1 MQLLHAEG
9 SRCPTQND
17 ESFAL
22 HIDQFF
28 LSDSQLLP
36 LVSGE
41 YNGHLVAM
49 SLFVAILAGIMAI
62 QLAGIART
70 EARQLNRQIAL
81 LSGAFVLGSGVWS
94 MHFIGMLANS
104 ICSQSRYDP
113 AITLLSMLPSFL
125 ASWIALLL
133 LSKKRI
139 SPLQLVFSGIS
150 VGLGI
155 GTMHYAGMMAI
166 HTSLVLRF
174 DPVMFVASIVVAV
187 GLSMLALW
195 LRFGLSEQRRFHVRG
210 INVLSG
216 AVLGVAI
223 TGMHYTGMAAARFM
237 RNPQGDLP
245 MESNL
250 YLAVSIAGSTILAI
264 LVTGGVNV
272 LLRFRSLYLRTVQN
286 EARLRAIV
294 ETAVDGIVTIDSR
307 GMVRA
312 FNPAAERIFG
322 WPAAS
327 VVGRN
332 FTMLL
337 PAASERTAESFLPNS
352 NGDSL
357 ARAVGTV
364 REINGM
370 TMNGAVFPMRLAIGR
385 AVMPGE
391 TLFVGFVT
399 DLSERHR
406 MEEAL
411 RNSEQHYRSLI
422 GNLPGTAFRCR
433 HDRDWTVLFISD
445 AVHRLTGWPSDEF
458 ISGRKVFA
466 DVIHRDDRERVAAT
480 VASAIEANQPY
491 LLEYRVI
498 DRSGQEHWVSESAS
512 GVRDASGTIKW
523 IDGVIIDVTEN
534 KRRNAEFEGIVNAL
548 GRSVALVEF
557 ALDGTILDANANFLA
572 ITGYTRDE
580 LIGEPHAMLCSPE
593 DLEDDYHYLWESLR
607 QGIYTSGDFHRIGKG
622 GKDIWIHGSYN
633 PILDPDG
640 MPYKVIKFAN
650 DLSERHAMEQ
660 DLRDAKAR
668 AELAAHAKSTF
679 LANMSHE
686 IRTPMNAILG
696 FTEILLSEPATESQ
710 QRHLTTVRNSARSL
724 LRLLNDILDTAKL
737 EHGAMDLEIHDFSL
751 RDVCSQV
758 IASLQVNA
766 QAKGLQLDLNY
777 PALLPE
783 FFKGDALRLQQVL
796 INLVGNA
803 IKFTDRGRV
812 SLDVRHVEGEVQLCV
827 SDTGI
832 GIAPDRLARIFDP
845 FAQADAS
852 MTRRFGGTGLGTTI
866 ARQLIEIMG
875 GRIWVESELGIGSR
889 FTIAVPL
896 PAGAEVTLA
905 EDKAAI
911 ALPPLDILLADDMPQ
926 NLELLQIMLGR
937 LGHRTTTASNGRE
950 AVQAFARGRYDLVLM
965 DVQMP
970 VLDGLEATREIRRI
984 EADAGR
990 APTPV
995 IALTASVL
1003 DQDAQ
1008 AARDAGMNGFASKPV
1023 EVFKLTREIAR
1034 ALNLAV
1040 APEET
1045 EFAAYADPL
1054 PTPSARQSLT
1064 IDWRRGEQLWGSRPR
1079 HVAAVRR
1086 FLLDAP
1092 DIVERLRQQLGQ
1104 PAALRANAH
1113 RLTGA
1118 AGNLALTN
1126 IAGIALRL
1134 ENDADS
1140 DSRNIGAMLDQL
1152 AGELRQ
1158 VERALA
1164 SQEPL
1169 EASEENTETIDH
1181 ERLSTELEL
1190 LDAALAHGELPEASL
1205 ATVAGLLPPRER
1217 DALEHAIDAF
1227 DFDAARRVISN
1238 LRQRYGSEGV
1248 AL

>member
-1 MQLLHAEG
+1 MQ
-9 SRCPTQND
+9 
-17 ESFAL
+17 
-22 HIDQFF
+22 IDQFF

-36 LVSGE
+36 LVSGK
-41 YNGHLVAM
+41 YNGHLVAL
-49 SLFVAILAGIMAI
+49 SLFVAVLAGIMAI
-62 QLAGIART
+62 QLASIARS

-94 MHFIGMLANS
+94 MHFIGMLAYS
-104 ICSQSRYDP
+104 TCSQSRYDP

-155 GTMHYAGMMAI
+155 GTMHYVGMMAI

-174 DPVMFVASIVVAV
+174 DPVMFAASIVVAV

-195 LRFGLSEQRRFHVRG
+195 LRFGLSEQQRFHVRG

-216 AVLGVAI
+216 TVLGVAI
-223 TGMHYTGMAAARFM
+223 TGMHHTGMAAARFM
-237 RNPQGDLP
+237 LNPQGDLA

-250 YLAVSIAGSTILAI
+250 YLALSIAGSTILAI

-272 LLRFRSLYLRTVQN
+272 LLRFRSLYLRTIQN
-286 EARLRAIV
+286 EARIRTIV
-294 ETAVDGIVTIDSR
+294 ETAVDGIITIDGR
-307 GMVRA
+307 GMIRA
-312 FNPAAERIFG
+312 FNPAAEKIFG
-322 WPAAS
+322 WPADS

-337 PAASERTAESFLPNS
+337 PAAPERTADSFLS
-352 NGDSL
+352 HLAGDSL
-357 ARAVGTV
+357 DKAVGTV

-370 TMNGAVFPMRLAIGR
+370 TMNGAVFPIRLAIGK
-385 AVMPGE
+385 AVLPGE

-411 RNSEQHYRSLI
+411 RSSEQHYRSLI

-433 HDRDWTVLFISD
+433 YDRDWTMLFISD
-445 AVHRLTGWPSDEF
+445 AVLRLTGWPSEEF
-458 ISGRKVFA
+458 ISGRKVFV

-480 VASAIEANQPY
+480 IASAVEANQPY
-491 LLEYRVI
+491 LLEYRVV
-498 DRSGQEHWVSESAS
+498 DRSGHEHWVSESAS

-523 IDGVIIDVTEN
+523 IDGVIIDVSES

-572 ITGYTRDE
+572 ITGYSRDE
-580 LIGEPHAMLCSPE
+580 LIGKPHAMLCSPE
-593 DLEDDYHYLWESLR
+593 DLEDNYYQLWETLR

-633 PILDPDG
+633 PIFDPDG

-660 DLRDAKAR
+660 DLRHAKAR

-696 FTEILLSEPATESQ
+696 FTEVLLSEPATESQ

-737 EHGAMDLEIHDFSL
+737 EHGAMDLETHDFSL

-758 IASLQVNA
+758 IAALRVNA
-766 QAKGLQLDLNY
+766 QAKGLQLDLDY
-777 PALLPE
+777 PATVPE

-812 SLDVRHVEGEVQLCV
+812 SLDVRHAQGEVQLCIT
-827 SDTGI
+827 DTGI

-889 FTIAVPL
+889 FYIAVPL

-905 EDKAAI
+905 QDKSAI
-911 ALPPLDILLADDMPQ
+911 ALPPLNILVADDVPQ

-950 AVQAFARGRYDLVLM
+950 AVQAFAQGRYDLVLM

-984 EADAGR
+984 EAGAGR

-995 IALTASVL
+995 IALTASVM

-1008 AARDAGMNGFASKPV
+1008 AAHDAGMNGFASKPV
-1023 EVFKLTREIAR
+1023 EVFGLTREIAR
-1034 ALNLAV
+1034 VLNIAM
-1040 APEET
+1040 APEDADY
-1045 EFAAYADPL
+1045 AADADHL
-1054 PTPSARQSLT
+1054 PSPSALQSST
-1064 IDWRRGEQLWGSRPR
+1064 IDWRRGKQLWGNSLR
-1079 HVAAVRR
+1079 HLAAVRR
-1086 FLLDAP
+1086 FLLDDA
-1092 DIVERLRQQLGQ
+1092 DIVDRLRERLGH
-1104 PAALRANAH
+1104 PAALRVDAH
-1113 RLTGA
+1113 RLKGA
-1118 AGNLALTN
+1118 AGHLALPK
-1126 IAGIALRL
+1126 IAELGRRL
-1134 ENDADS
+1134 ENDADC
-1140 DSRNIGAMLDQL
+1140 DSRDIAVILDL
-1152 AGELRQ
+1152 LTDELRQ
-1158 VERALA
+1158 VQQALVQQDPVGA
-1164 SQEPL
+1164 RGPSL
-1169 EASEENTETIDH
+1169 TTIDH
-1181 ERLSTELEL
+1181 ARLSTELER
-1190 LDAALAHGELPEASL
+1190 LDDALAHGELPEASL
-1205 ATVAGLLPPRER
+1205 AIVAGLLPPEQR
-1217 DALEHAIDAF
+1217 DALDHAIDTF
-1227 DFDAARRVISN
+1227 DFDAARQVISN

-1248 AL
+1248 AR